1 MKGKI
6 FLYLF
11 VFTLLLVIFQ
21 YVNSKSILETYEKRT
36 ETSQVKAQTYKDSI
50 MILEDEILDHLY
62 FNLENDDY
70 GLSYFEN
77 DGYDTSQLIP
87 FIKDELYKLNVY
99 EGDDHPIVPYA
110 SMTDGKILIN
120 KIKLLNH
127 KWIIADFTDGKYWGQ
142 MFLTYEI
149 INKQELKFKLVEYFM
164 YPPQTY

>member
-11 VFTLLLVIFQ
+11 IFTLLLVIFQ
-21 YVNSKSILETYEKRT
+21 YMNSKGILETYEKKLDRSY
-36 ETSQVKAQTYKDSI
+36 ERIEAYKDSI
-50 MILEDEILDHLY
+50 MSLEDEILDHLY

-70 GLSYFEN
+70 ALDYFER
-77 DGYDTSQLIP
+77 DGYDTSELIP

-99 EGDDHPIVPYA
+99 EGDDHPIVPFA

-120 KIKLLNH
+120 KIRLLNH

-142 MFLTYEI
+142 VFLTYEI
-149 INKQELKFKLVEYFM
+149 TDKRELKFKLVDYFM
-164 YPPQTY
+164 YPPQSY